1 MNNQHKAKVAALANQ
16 YGRQVFHCANRLLS
30 DTHLAEDVTQEVF
43 LKLFNKAPAAFD
55 SISHWPAYLKS
66 MAISTALDQIR
77 RRKRLAEDNFA
88 QMPAE
93 AEQLSN
99 GPFTQIAVQRDLDA
113 FRLALMQL
121 TAKDAQV
128 FCLRHIEGHSYQEI
142 ADLLEISNSLVG
154 VTLHRAQHKLAQF
167 LGETQLSGDSYAST
181 T

>member
-1 MNNQHKAKVAALANQ
+1 MNNQHKAKMAELASQ

-43 LKLFNKAPAAFD
+43 LKLFNKAPAAFE

-66 MAISTALDQIR
+66 MAISISLDQLR
-77 RRKRLAEDNFA
+77 RRKRLAEERYT
-88 QMPAE
+88 QIPVE
-93 AEQLSN
+93 AEELTN
-99 GPFTQIAVQRDLDA
+99 GPYTQIATQRDLIA
-113 FRLALMQL
+113 FKAALVQL
-121 TAKDAQV
+121 SAKDAQV

-154 VTLHRAQHKLAQF
+154 VTLHRAQQKLAQF
-167 LGETQLSGDSYAST
+167 LGETRSSGDSYAST

>member
-1 MNNQHKAKVAALANQ
+1 VADLANQ

-30 DTHLAEDVTQEVF
+30 DTHLAEDVTQDVF
-43 LKLFNKAPAAFD
+43 LKLFNTAPAAFD

-77 RRKRLAEDNFA
+77 RRKRLAEHSFA

-113 FRLALMQL
+113 VRQALMQL
-121 TAKDAQV
+121 TNKDAQV
-128 FCLRHIEGHSYQEI
+128 FCLRHIENRGSIMLPLFY
-142 ADLLEISNSLVG
+142 
-154 VTLHRAQHKLAQF
+154 
-167 LGETQLSGDSYAST
+167 
-181 T
+181 